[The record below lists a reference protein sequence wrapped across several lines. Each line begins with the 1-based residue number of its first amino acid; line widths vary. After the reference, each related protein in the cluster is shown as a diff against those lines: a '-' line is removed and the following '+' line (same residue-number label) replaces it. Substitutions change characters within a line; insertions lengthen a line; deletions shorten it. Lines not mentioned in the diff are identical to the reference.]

1 MTKIRLQYALFI
13 SFTLISSI
21 PVLFLA
27 SWVQQSALE
36 KEIASVEEKHLL
48 VAKNLTGDLS
58 RYATDVESAFILI
71 TENLEKNN
79 PIIGL
84 PALLESLNFRYFL
97 VTDKKANILKT
108 LSPLDFRTEPNFVPK
123 IIDEKIT
130 SIFLSYLNKVQ
141 QQPDEVFFSNMVRDS
156 DNKTTFF
163 LFKFI
168 SENRFAIGSIST
180 QHIRNAQKAVIFGK
194 RGHAAIVDRT
204 GRAIAHPIANWVAT
218 MKDMSFL
225 PPVKQMM
232 KGKTGVSKFY
242 TPAMKADMVAGYT
255 AVPKVGWGVMIPQP
269 FEELEERANDI
280 QNISYGITIIGIAIA
295 GFISWIISGKLSSPI
310 NSIIY
315 SAQQLQEGQE
325 LEQVESDTKYIPY
338 EFSKLLSSFNKW

>member
-97 VTDKKANILKT
+97 VTDKKANILKNIK
-108 LSPLDFRTEPNFVPK
+108 PFR
-123 IIDEKIT
+123 
-130 SIFLSYLNKVQ
+130 L
-141 QQPDEVFFSNMVRDS
+141 
-156 DNKTTFF
+156 
-163 LFKFI
+163 
-168 SENRFAIGSIST
+168 
-180 QHIRNAQKAVIFGK
+180 
-194 RGHAAIVDRT
+194 
-204 GRAIAHPIANWVAT
+204 
-218 MKDMSFL
+218 
-225 PPVKQMM
+225 
-232 KGKTGVSKFY
+232 
-242 TPAMKADMVAGYT
+242 
-255 AVPKVGWGVMIPQP
+255 
-269 FEELEERANDI
+269 
-280 QNISYGITIIGIAIA
+280 
-295 GFISWIISGKLSSPI
+295 
-310 NSIIY
+310 
-315 SAQQLQEGQE
+315 
-325 LEQVESDTKYIPY
+325 
-338 EFSKLLSSFNKW
+338 